1 MSGGPFDSAFDMLP
15 IIPPLKQADIPPN
28 NVGLFEEV
36 EGLRTQ
42 LADMLYVADAQRRQI
57 DQLQR
62 AWRGI
67 RSPDINIELNEDL
80 TSEWTIPT
88 LLAALEALTE
98 ATVQIFPA
106 HISVWNSGTSS
117 YDWAEVQRNSGDTAF
132 ATFTGNRNSTNYNEA
147 RHFGLVGNLPCGIT
161 PILVLMHFTID
172 ADGETQPFFEVPVQ
186 KDAAFSHRTSFAGAI
201 TLGDRADYSLTEAEV
216 KTEAENTGLDW
227 GIEIQTT
234 APTGV
239 GYVRTLPSRPDLYVD
254 GGDEELY
261 GYVHDVEFD
270 VMGRQVSESNEWR
283 YIVDTPIECAW
294 P

>member
-147 RHFGLVGNLPCGIT
+147 RHFGLAGNLPCGTT
-161 PILVLMHFTID
+161 PILVLMHFTMD
-172 ADGETQPFFEVPVQ
+172 ADGEIQPFFEVPMQ
-186 KDAAFSHRTSFAGAI
+186 FDSAFTHRTAADGTGFVA
-201 TLGDRADYSLTEAEV
+201 GDREDRKKSEAQV
-216 KTEAENTGLDW
+216 KQATGTFEPDDEYGVENQVGTSHGWVETYQTGAGYD
-227 GIEIQTT
+227 TT
-234 APTGV
+234 AK
-239 GYVRTLPSRPDLYVD
+239 DFIIQFW
-254 GGDEELY
+254 
-261 GYVHDVEFD
+261 DVEFD
-270 VMGRQVSESNEWR
+270 VMGRSISRSKTFETQMIDAEA
-283 YIVDTPIECAW
+283 C
-294 P
+294 